1 MKKLVLIISL
11 FSALVLPPAQA
22 DLYAELGF
30 EGGGDEII
38 GTNTGDEISAGGG
51 IKLSLGIQN
60 PVSANNMASIRLSVG
75 YLFDSIDAANGDA
88 DFETL
93 TFDAMYITN
102 YGRHSLGVGA
112 TVHMSPEYKDDI
124 VGFAPLNLEFDDA
137 VGVVLQY
144 GYHLQ
149 PGFEIGA
156 RVSSIDYEVG
166 ATSIDG
172 GSVGIYL
179 SNGF

>member
-1 MKKLVLIISL
+1 MKNLVLILTVVSTFV
-11 FSALVLPPAQA
+11 FSPAHA

-30 EGGGDEII
+30 EGGGDDIV

-60 PVSANNMASIRLSVG
+60 PVNEDHSASIRLSVG

-88 DFETL
+88 DFEVI
-93 TFDAMYITN
+93 TFDAMYIIN
-102 YGRHSLGVGA
+102 SYPHSLGVGA
-112 TVHMSPEYKDDI
+112 TVHMSPEYKDNI
-124 VGFAPLNLEFDDA
+124 AGFSPLNLEFDDA
-137 VGVVLQY
+137 VGVVFQY
-144 GYHLQ
+144 GFHLT

-156 RVSSIDYEVG
+156 RLSSIEYEVG
-166 ATSIDG
+166 ATTVDADSF
-172 GSVGIYL
+172 GIYL

>member
-1 MKKLVLIISL
+1 MKKLTL
-11 FSALVLPPAQA
+11 FLTLFAPLVFSTANA

-38 GTNTGDEISAGGG
+38 GTNTGDEINAGGG

-60 PVSANNMASIRLSVG
+60 PVNETNTSAIRLSVG

-93 TFDAMYITN
+93 TFDAMYIMN
-102 YGRHSLGVGA
+102 SGPHSIGVGA
-112 TVHMSPEYKDDI
+112 TMHMSPEYKDRI
-124 VGFAPLNLEFDDA
+124 AGFAPLTLEFDDA
-137 VGVVLQY
+137 VGFVLQY
-144 GYHLQ
+144 GYHIT

-156 RVSSIDYEVG
+156 RLSDIDYEVG
-166 ATSIDG
+166 ATTVDA
-172 GSVGIYL
+172 GSFGIYL